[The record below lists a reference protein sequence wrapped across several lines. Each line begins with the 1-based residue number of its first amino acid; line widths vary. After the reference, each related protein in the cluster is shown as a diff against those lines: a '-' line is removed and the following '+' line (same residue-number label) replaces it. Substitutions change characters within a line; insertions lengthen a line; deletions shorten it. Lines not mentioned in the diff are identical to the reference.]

1 MTIIATWKNKA
12 RGKVVSFFFPC
23 CRLCETRGLREP
35 AFVAASLPSHYGGET
50 DGTWLLRPSLAL
62 SWQNE
67 RVYGDDVSGSAK
79 LER

>member
-1 MTIIATWKNKA
+1 M
-12 RGKVVSFFFPC
+12 
-23 CRLCETRGLREP
+23 
-35 AFVAASLPSHYGGET
+35 AASLPSHYGGET

-79 LER
+79 LERCNKIEVTLIDYPEFICILRVITSTGNRTNRRAWLYF

>member
-12 RGKVVSFFFPC
+12 REKLFLFFSC

-35 AFVAASLPSHYGGET
+35 PFVAASLLSHYGGET

-79 LER
+79 LVR

>member
-1 MTIIATWKNKA
+1 M
-12 RGKVVSFFFPC
+12 
-23 CRLCETRGLREP
+23 
-35 AFVAASLPSHYGGET
+35 AASLPSHYGGET
-50 DGTWLLRPSLAL
+50 DGTWLLRPSLVL